1 MSVEVGGVVVDMKT
15 TRKYSKSAIIIHC
28 ETQSPNPKSEEANA
42 TLRNPKSEEANS
54 TLRNAC

>member
-42 TLRNPKSEEANS
+42 TLRNSRVKRI
-54 TLRNAC
+54 T